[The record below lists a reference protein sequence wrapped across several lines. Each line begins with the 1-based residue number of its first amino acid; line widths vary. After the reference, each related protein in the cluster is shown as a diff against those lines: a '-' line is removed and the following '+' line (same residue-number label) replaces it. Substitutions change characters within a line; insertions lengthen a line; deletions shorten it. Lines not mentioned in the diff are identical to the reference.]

1 MKQVNILF
9 VLAFMWISS
18 TAYGYTIDELQKA
31 AVTNRDI
38 VGRYQ
43 ADVEKR
49 SEQIR
54 EAKGNFLPSVDAGY
68 LFTRLNDD
76 NLTYSYK
83 ESDTAYGTVAW
94 NVFSGFKDKY
104 DLKATEILK
113 EIDQLALKSVKQ
125 DIQLA
130 VAESFLSVY
139 RDKANL
145 KVAEDSLN
153 LYRERY
159 RDVELKYKVGIL
171 KKNDLLKIKVEM
183 DNAEQN
189 TRRSMA
195 EVNKSL
201 NYLIRETGVD
211 LSLESLDFLIFDTL
225 PQKADYHF
233 YEQQLMK
240 NRSEIEALK
249 KAKTAAG
256 FRIKSAKATFYPKA
270 DISLQ
275 YQSRNYD
282 DYFWGDSHLDDDE
295 IRVEAA
301 LSINLFDGMKKY
313 ARINQ
318 AKLEERQTDFD
329 LIELEDD
336 LKTQLKNTLL
346 DLQVAFDN
354 LKVAESSRIEA
365 DENLRVTDLAF
376 KQGLN
381 TSTDILDAIF
391 YLSRAQFNVINAYT
405 QVFESYFQLQ
415 RLIEGFEVLE

>member
-1 MKQVNILF
+1 M
-9 VLAFMWISS
+9 
-18 TAYGYTIDELQKA
+18 
-31 AVTNRDI
+31 
-38 VGRYQ
+38 
-43 ADVEKR
+43 
-49 SEQIR
+49 R

-68 LFTRLNDD
+68 IFTRLDAD
-76 NLTYSYK
+76 NLTFNYK
-83 ESDTAYGTVAW
+83 QSDVAYGTVAW
-94 NVFSGFKDKY
+94 NVFAGFKDKY

-113 EIDQLALKSVKQ
+113 EIDQLALKGLKQ
-125 DIQLA
+125 DIQFA
-130 VAESFLSVY
+130 VAGTFLSVY
-139 RDKANL
+139 RDQANL
-145 KVAEDSLN
+145 KVAEVSLN

-159 RDVELKYKVGIL
+159 RDVELKYQVGIL

-183 DNAEQN
+183 ANAEQN
-189 TRRSMA
+189 ARRSMA

-201 NYLIRETGVD
+201 NDLIRKTGVD
-211 LSLESLDFLIFDTL
+211 LSIESLDFLIFDTL
-225 PQKADYHF
+225 PQKSGYSV
-233 YEQQLMK
+233 YEQQILK
-240 NRSEIEALK
+240 NRSEIAALK

-256 FRIKSAKATFYPKA
+256 FRIKASKAAFYPKT

-282 DYFWGDSHLDDDE
+282 DYFWGDSHLEDDE
-295 IRVEAA
+295 IRLEAT
-301 LSINLFDGMKKY
+301 LSVNLFDGMKKY

-318 AKLEERQTDFD
+318 AKIEKKQIDFD
-329 LIELEDD
+329 LVELEDD

-415 RLIEGFEVLE
+415 RLIEGF